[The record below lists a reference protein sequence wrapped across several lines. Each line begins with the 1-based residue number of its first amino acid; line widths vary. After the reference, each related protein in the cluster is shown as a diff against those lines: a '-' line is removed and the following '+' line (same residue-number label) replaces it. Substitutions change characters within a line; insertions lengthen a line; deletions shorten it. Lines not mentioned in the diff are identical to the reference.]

1 MSGAGDTDPGVPAGA
16 STPVSALASGR
27 RGWGDR
33 VYSVVLNGAVATVLV
48 LVAAIGAAL
57 WWQSRPSIAAF
68 GWRFV
73 TGSVWDEVE
82 GVFGVRPFV
91 FGTLYTS
98 VLAMVLAVPISV
110 ASAMHLIVLRPRW
123 LRAPITFLIELLAA
137 IPSVIYGLWGIFVLV
152 PFLRDRVMAPL
163 AASPGL
169 AKVPLLGTL
178 LSGAGYGPSV
188 LAASVLLAIMAV
200 PFITAVTRDVLLA
213 VPSAQR
219 EAAAGLGATRW
230 ETFRLVLLPAAR
242 PGIIGAVMLGFGRA
256 FGETMAVT
264 MVIGNQSPSV
274 PGGISPALFDPGA
287 TMASA
292 LANKFTEATPGVHTA
307 ALIEIGL
314 VLLVTGFCVNAA
326 ARLLVGAVARRN
338 P

>member
-1 MSGAGDTDPGVPAGA
+1 M
-16 STPVSALASGR
+16 LAAGR

-33 VYSVVLNGAVATVLV
+33 VYSVVLTGAMATVLLLV
-48 LVAAIGAAL
+48 LAIGGAL

-68 GWRFV
+68 GWRFA

-82 GVFGVRPFV
+82 GTFGVRPFL

-98 VLAMVLAVPISV
+98 LLALCLAVPISV
-110 ASAMHLIVLRPRW
+110 ASAMHLVGLRPRW
-123 LRAPITFLIELLAA
+123 LRTPITFLIELLAA

-152 PFLRDRVMAPL
+152 PFLRDKVMGPL
-163 AASPGL
+163 SQSPIPGRIPI
-169 AKVPLLGTL
+169 VGTV

-188 LAASVLLAIMAV
+188 LAAAVLLAIMAV

-213 VPSAQR
+213 VPAAQR
-219 EAAAGLGATRW
+219 DAASGLGATRW
-230 ETFRLVLLPAAR
+230 ETFSKVVLPAAR
-242 PGIIGAVMLGFGRA
+242 PGIVGAVMLGFGRA

-264 MVIGNQSPSV
+264 MVIGNQTPSV
-274 PGGISPALFDPGA
+274 PGGVSFALFDPGA

-314 VLLVTGFCVNAA
+314 VLLVAGFLVNAA
-326 ARLLVGAVARRN
+326 ARLLVGAVARRTR
-338 P
+338 